1 MEKSKYFLLMSFFFF
16 NFSGQEALNSISTKE
31 LKLLLEKGEIQL
43 VDVRTPE
50 EIKGGAIKT
59 ALFVNYFDVGFEKV
73 VTAKL
78 NKLRPV
84 YLYCRSGARS
94 TKAGKILKKK
104 GFEVVNVLGG
114 YQQWILEEKQSFK

>member
-1 MEKSKYFLLMSFFFF
+1 
-16 NFSGQEALNSISTKE
+16 
-31 LKLLLEKGEIQL
+31 
-43 VDVRTPE
+43 
-50 EIKGGAIKT
+50 
-59 ALFVNYFDVGFEKV
+59 VNYFDVGFEEV
-73 VTAKL
+73 ATAKL

-114 YQQWILEEKQSFK
+114 YQQWILEEKKSFK